1 MYFIVSVFLLVPT
14 KTIKCGPLTSNSSS
28 YVIYYKWIYY
38 IFAIYY
44 DCIFCGLVSVYQ
56 RP

>member
-14 KTIKCGPLTSNSSS
+14 KTNKCGPLTSNSSS